1 MHDEAWFTGGNTW
14 SSIPTD
20 TTDTWSILPEDKT
33 VPGTKMER
41 RQWGTIAI
49 SGGARAGWQTPIPT
63 GKIVKIFGFI
73 KVR

>member
-1 MHDEAWFTGGNTW
+1 MYDEAWIPDGWAWLPNVFTW
-14 SSIPTD
+14 SSIPD
-20 TTDTWSILPEDKT
+20 DKT

-41 RQWGTIAI
+41 RQWGQMDAI
-49 SGGARAGWQTPIPT
+49 VGGQAGWQTPIPT